1 VNPFP
6 DAPPRFVRAKLY
18 SYRFSTAA
26 ERRKSGAWWQ
36 RELVGQWFPAV
47 SLETP
52 GFRQILMDQG
62 WL

>member
-1 VNPFP
+1 
-6 DAPPRFVRAKLY
+6 VRAKLY